1 MAINVETAVALAKQR
16 KDMMPGIS
24 QRDEYIEMRVKSVIS
39 ELEGKGIHLVD
50 TESDLMLV
58 VDMAVW
64 QYNNRDNMDAQPMWL
79 TLARRERWLN
89 DRKINEDY
97 AAKQAMK
104 LINQIMERLQS
115 MNQSSLENVLSYV
128 NSMVVDDDNE
138 SEGVPEVNANDS

>member
-1 MAINVETAVALAKQR
+1 MAINVETAVALVKQR

-64 QYNNRDNMDAQPMWL
+64 QYNNRDNMAAPPMWL

-89 DRKINEDY
+89 DRKINADY
-97 AAKQAMK
+97 ATK
-104 LINQIMERLQS
+104 LAE
-115 MNQSSLENVLSYV
+115 EA
-128 NSMVVDDDNE
+128 
-138 SEGVPEVNANDS
+138 EVNAGDP